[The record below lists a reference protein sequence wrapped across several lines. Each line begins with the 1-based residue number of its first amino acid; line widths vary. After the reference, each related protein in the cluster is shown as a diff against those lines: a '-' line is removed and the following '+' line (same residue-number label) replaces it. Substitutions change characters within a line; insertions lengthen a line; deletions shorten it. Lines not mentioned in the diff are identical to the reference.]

1 MRGRAPSESSDLPA
15 AFARGRPPNG
25 LIKRAVRVD
34 ELLKRPIERACVR
47 GGHRLHLIEEAA
59 KEAHVEGVSTRRGK
73 GIVTRAV
80 AIGKGNV
87 KEGVQ
92 ALRRGLHAKTAT
104 HQLQTPYREGR
115 AIRQEHVTC
124 GETVCHKGDA
134 RLVLGVA
141 LVVGPSLGGHAR
153 KRVRVDLGGT
163 CRHMGDTT
171 AGEALRQL
179 PPGKAERFARVRNP
193 P

>member
-1 MRGRAPSESSDLPA
+1 MG
-15 AFARGRPPNG
+15 
-25 LIKRAVRVD
+25 
-34 ELLKRPIERACVR
+34 
-47 GGHRLHLIEEAA
+47 
-59 KEAHVEGVSTRRGK
+59 GVSTRRGK

-171 AGEALRQL
+171 AGEARGNSPREGGEICQGEKSTVALAQRHPLATAKLRKPQVL
-179 PPGKAERFARVRNP
+179 EIPDD
-193 P
+193 